1 MGAALEEWNIVAGED
16 GDYGLYIETV
26 NNITADF
33 NTDGSYWV
41 FYIDGEYAMTGVDST
56 EINEDSVYTL
66 QVTKG

>member
-1 MGAALEEWNIVAGED
+1 MSGFS
-16 GDYGLYIETV
+16 
-26 NNITADF
+26 TADF
-33 NTDGSYWV
+33 NTDGSYWA